1 MPQAQRGELWLIDL
15 GMIQKA
21 RPCLILSIAFLDHER
36 AVVSYV
42 PRTTTL
48 RDTRFEVSH
57 QARGLEP
64 GAFDAQG
71 IGSIPI
77 VKLERRLGSV
87 EAAVLQRVETAV
99 KLWLKL
105 P

>member
-1 MPQAQRGELWLIDL
+1 MAKAKRGELWLIDL
-15 GMIQKA
+15 GLAQKL
-21 RPCLILSIAFLDHER
+21 RPCVILSIDFLDHER

-42 PRTTTL
+42 PRTTAL
-48 RDTRFEVSH
+48 RSTRFEVPH
-57 QARGLEP
+57 QARGLEA

-71 IGSIPI
+71 IGSIPV

-87 EAAVLQRVETAV
+87 DPTIIQQVEAAV
-99 KLWLKL
+99 KLWLNL

>member
-1 MPQAQRGELWLIDL
+1 MPKARRGELWVIDL
-15 GMIQKA
+15 GMVQKP
-21 RPCLILSIAFLDHER
+21 RPCLVLSIDYLDHER

-42 PRTTTL
+42 PRTTTV
-48 RDTRFEVSH
+48 RQTRFEVPHSM
-57 QARGLEP
+57 RGLEP

-71 IGSIPI
+71 IGSVP
-77 VKLERRLGSV
+77 VAKLERRLGAV
-87 EAAVLQRVETAV
+87 ESAVLEQLEAAV

>member
-15 GMIQKA
+15 GMVQKQ
-21 RPCLILSIAFLDHER
+21 RPCLVLSIAYLDHER

-48 RDTRFEVSH
+48 RGTRFEVSH

-71 IGSIPI
+71 IGSIPN
-77 VKLERRLGSV
+77 VKLERRLGIV
-87 EAAVLQRVETAV
+87 EPAVIQRVETAV

>member
-1 MPQAQRGELWLIDL
+1 MAQ
-15 GMIQKA
+15 KP
-21 RPCLILSIAFLDHER
+21 RPCLILSIVYLDHER

-42 PRTTTL
+42 PRTTAL
-48 RDTRFEVSH
+48 RSTRFEVPH
-57 QARGLEP
+57 QARGLEA

-71 IGSIPI
+71 IGSIPV

-87 EAAVLQRVETAV
+87 DPTIIQQVEAAV
-99 KLWLKL
+99 KLWLNL